1 VDEMSAVGEK
11 AVQAQAG
18 IADLETA
25 LEKTQKALSSVEK
38 VDLAAAEAK
47 RKGSKLIK
55 LLLIATV
62 VGVTVIVAKKLMGGS
77 GANPPATDP
86 YGSSSTES

>member
-1 VDEMSAVGEK
+1 MSAVGER

-25 LEKTQKALSSVEK
+25 LERTQKALQSVEK
-38 VDLAAAEAK
+38 VDQAAAKAK
-47 RKGSKLIK
+47 RKGSKLVK

-62 VGVTVIVAKKLMGGS
+62 VGVTVIIAKKLMGGGS
-77 GANPPATDP
+77 GPGATDP
-86 YGSSSTES
+86 YGTSSTES